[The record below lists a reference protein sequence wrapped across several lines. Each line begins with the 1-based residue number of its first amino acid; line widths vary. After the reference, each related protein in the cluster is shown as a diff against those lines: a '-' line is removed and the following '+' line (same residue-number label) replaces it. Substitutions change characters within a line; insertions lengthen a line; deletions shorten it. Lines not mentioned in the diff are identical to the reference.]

1 MPTSPSSDIATAL
14 VLDRDRLFGEVVTPL
29 LEDLEFQVSVATIA
43 ETAQE
48 LISRKRP
55 KLAVVDLSLP
65 ADHGF
70 AVGQHA
76 LATHSD
82 AIVIG
87 TTTLADPRI
96 VRESKRA
103 GFWGCLSKD
112 VPLSRFTSHVRAAMR
127 GAPALSSRECLEP
140 AGPSRRSRPLDLLSA
155 QLTAREL
162 EVLGP
167 ARGGRRKQP
176 DRPRAGHQLE
186 HRPDPRAV
194 DPDEAAGSFPSG
206 SGGRRG
212 APGSRPGPD
221 AARVRGRLKRRP
233 MRGPYAVY
241 VTRSVPPCGTPPIVV
256 TPRGRG

>member
-76 LATHSD
+76 LATQSD

-87 TTTLADPRI
+87 TTALPDPRI

-127 GAPALSSRECLEP
+127 GAPALSSRQCLEP
-140 AGPSRRSRPLDLLSA
+140 GGPSRRSRPLDLLSA

-162 EVLGP
+162 QVLALLAEG
-167 ARGGRRKQP
+167 
-176 DRPRAGHQLE
+176 AGSSQIAHELDISWNTVRTHAQSILTKLQVHSRLEAAAVAVHQGLV
-186 HRPDPRAV
+186 PDPTLPASG
-194 DPDEAAGSFPSG
+194 AA
-206 SGGRRG
+206 
-212 APGSRPGPD
+212 
-221 AARVRGRLKRRP
+221 
-233 MRGPYAVY
+233 
-241 VTRSVPPCGTPPIVV
+241 
-256 TPRGRG
+256 